1 MVSRYNDL
9 IILEKYFFLIL
20 QPIVIVMIKVIRN
33 QYEDDF
39 DDIVVFSLVTKEKQ
53 PLEKRKGNQH
63 LTERYSMFSPL
74 KFHKKEV

>member
-20 QPIVIVMIKVIRN
+20 QPIVVVMIKVIRS

-39 DDIVVFSLVTKEKQ
+39 DGIVVFSLVAKVEK
-53 PLEKRKGNQH
+53 PLKKRKG
-63 LTERYSMFSPL
+63 
-74 KFHKKEV
+74 

>member
-1 MVSRYNDL
+1 
-9 IILEKYFFLIL
+9 
-20 QPIVIVMIKVIRN
+20 MIKVIRS

-39 DDIVVFSLVTKEKQ
+39 DDIVVFSLVTKEKK
-53 PLEKRKGNQH
+53 PLKKRKGNKH